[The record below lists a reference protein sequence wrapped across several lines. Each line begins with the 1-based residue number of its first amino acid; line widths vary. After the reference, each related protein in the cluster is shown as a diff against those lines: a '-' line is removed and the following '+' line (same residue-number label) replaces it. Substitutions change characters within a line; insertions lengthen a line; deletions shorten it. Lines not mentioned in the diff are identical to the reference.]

1 MKLLL
6 GGGRCEAASNRAI
19 AVVGEI
25 DFLEGSTDKI
35 GRKKLRG
42 FFFLKWKKCPIRRRF
57 LALVVCITSI
67 SILPAPLFLSHK
79 KSSF

>member
-19 AVVGEI
+19 AVVGGI
-25 DFLEGSTDKI
+25 DFLKGSTDKMAA
-35 GRKKLRG
+35 KSSEV
-42 FFFLKWKKCPIRRRF
+42 FFFFKWKKCPIRRRF
-57 LALVVCITSI
+57 LALVVCITSV